1 MARRVRP
8 VRLFA
13 GAGFVLAL
21 AALAGPVVAATSP
34 VSIVDKTFTPAT
46 ITVAAGDTVTWTV
59 TKAIDEPHSV
69 TSGKPGA
76 ADAGKVFDSK
86 ITLAKN
92 GDTFSYTFATTGE
105 YDYYCTVHGAAMSGH
120 VSVVAAAGGGAGAS
134 ASPASTAGSAA
145 SPGASTAAS
154 PAASGAEAS
163 PGPVVAEHAP
173 VDPTTKLVAGAIL
186 IVTLALLFGAA
197 WAYRR
202 ANRMA

>member
-13 GAGFVLAL
+13 IAGFVVIL
-21 AALAGPVVAATSP
+21 AALAGPVLAATSA
-34 VSIVDKTFTPAT
+34 VSIVDRTFSPAT
-46 ITVAAGDTVTWTV
+46 VTVAAGDTVTWTV

-76 ADAGKVFDSK
+76 ADSGKVFDSGIK
-86 ITLAKN
+86 LTKN
-92 GDTFSYTFATTGE
+92 GDTFSYTFATPGE
-105 YDYYCTVHGAAMSGH
+105 YDYFCTVHGAAMSGH
-120 VSVVAAAGGGAGAS
+120 VTVVGAAGAS
-134 ASPASTAGSAA
+134 GGASPAA
-145 SPGASTAAS
+145 SPGSSVGAS

-163 PGPVVAEHAP
+163 PGPAVAEHAP
-173 VDPTTKLVAGAIL
+173 VDPTSKLIAGAIL
-186 IVTLALLFGAA
+186 IVALALLFGAA

>member
-13 GAGFVLAL
+13 GAGFVLVL
-21 AALAGPVVAATSP
+21 VALAGPVVAATSP
-34 VSIVDKTFTPAT
+34 VSIVDKTFTPAP
-46 ITVAAGDTVTWTV
+46 ITVATGDTVTWTV

-92 GDTFSYTFATTGE
+92 GDTFSYTFATAGE
-105 YDYYCTVHGAAMSGH
+105 YDYFCTVHGAAMSGH
-120 VSVVAAAGGGAGAS
+120 VTVVAAGAS
-134 ASPASTAGSAA
+134 AGASGAAGASPSSAA
-145 SPGASTAAS
+145 SPGSSAAAS
-154 PAASGAEAS
+154 PSASGAEAS
-163 PGPVVAEHAP
+163 PAPAVAEFTP

-186 IVTLALLFGAA
+186 IVALALLFGAA

>member
-8 VRLFA
+8 VRLLA
-13 GAGFVLAL
+13 IAGFVLVL
-21 AALAGPVVAATSP
+21 AALAGPISAAASA
-34 VSIVDKTFTPAT
+34 VSIVDRTFSPAT

-59 TKAIDEPHSV
+59 TKSIDEPHSV

-76 ADAGKVFDSK
+76 ADSGKAFDSGVVL
-86 ITLAKN
+86 TKN
-92 GDTFSYTFATTGE
+92 GDTYSFTFPTAGE

-120 VSVVAAAGGGAGAS
+120 VTVVAAAGGGTGAS
-134 ASPASTAGSAA
+134 ASPASSAGSAA
-145 SPGASTAAS
+145 SPAASSGAS

-173 VDPTTKLVAGAIL
+173 IDPTTKLVAGAIL
-186 IVTLALLFGAA
+186 IVALALLFGAA